1 MNILKKDLAPITAN
15 AWEEIETQTK
25 RVLGVYQTS
34 RKIADVHGPAGLEL
48 GGISTGRLRVPSGQ
62 AKSGVNVGV
71 REVVPLVEVRKTF
84 ALNRWELDNASRN
97 LEDLDLGA
105 LEKAAQQMAAF
116 EDRCLYYGM
125 SDSMSPGLYNEK
137 DRKAVEVR
145 PELSDFLHVV
155 ANQVVSLQR
164 DAVEGPYTLVLPTWV
179 WVKLSSES
187 TAYPFRSL
195 VREILGGDV
204 LTHHYNEDIFIV
216 SERGGDIELHLGQ
229 DIALGYESHDKK
241 TVELFFTES
250 FVFQIPGTEAI
261 RTLKPKKS

>member
-1 MNILKKDLAPITAN
+1 MNILKKDLAPITER
-15 AWEEIETQTK
+15 AWEEIESQTK

-34 RKIADVHGPAGLEL
+34 RKIADIHGPAGLDL
-48 GGISTGRLRVPSGQ
+48 GGISTGRLRVPPKQ
-62 AKSGVNVGV
+62 AKSGVSIGI
-71 REVVPLVEVRKTF
+71 REVIPLVEVRKSF

-125 SDSMSPGLYNEK
+125 SDSLAPGLFNEK
-137 DRKAVEVR
+137 EDKAVEVGLKIS
-145 PELSDFLHVV
+145 EFLHVV
-155 ANQVVSLQR
+155 AEQVVSLQR
-164 DAVEGPYTLVLPTWV
+164 DAVEGPYALVLPTWV

-187 TAYPFRSL
+187 TAYPIRSL
-195 VREILGGDV
+195 LKEVIGGDV
-204 LTHHYNEDIFIV
+204 LTHHYNEDIFLV

-229 DIALGYESHDKK
+229 DISLGYETHDKN

-250 FVFQIPGTEAI
+250 FVFQIHGREAI
-261 RTLKPKKS
+261 RTLKPKK